1 MNEEDKFVK
10 SHVFLSNE
18 DKLVQLL
25 SLSLVAA
32 IVDKKKGEQERYR
45 KTPIS
50 CKMEKIKP
58 LLRKKLCWT
67 PS

>member
-58 LLRKKLCWT
+58 LLRKNLCWT